1 MQAGR
6 VEELLRRGADQRTV
20 LLRRV
25 PSPAAIAALIASLAN
40 TAGGTLLL
48 GVTDHGRVVG
58 VGDVAGALQRIAQG
72 AALVQPPLIIEP
84 QLLEYAGR
92 MLILIDVPQGQDP
105 PYLGP
110 DGRMLVRVGRRTVA
124 ATPAQALALARRG
137 LQAARLPNRATAARL
152 QAKQA
157 GLTVDLDQIFDKL
170 ERLIVA
176 NAELTR
182 RLDQANSW
190 RGRVI
195 DQAIGAVLGGGLSLL
210 LYLFGLQ

>member
-1 MQAGR
+1 MQAGG

-20 LLRRV
+20 LLRRA

-40 TAGGTLLL
+40 SAGGTLIV
-48 GVTDHGRVVG
+48 GARGAGRVRG
-58 VGDVAGALQRIAQG
+58 VGDVASALQRIAQG
-72 AALVQPPLIIEP
+72 AALVQPPLIVEP
-84 QLLEYAGR
+84 HLLERDGR
-92 MLILIDVPQGQDP
+92 TLIVVEVPQGQDP

-110 DGRMLVRVGRRTVA
+110 DGRILVRVGRRTVA

-137 LQAARLPNRATAARL
+137 LQAARLPNRDAARL
-152 QAKQA
+152 HAKQA
-157 GLTVDLDQIFDKL
+157 GLSVDLDQICDKL